1 MRSHL
6 KLEGM
11 DDTTRSAIY
20 EIRVRG
26 ILGDNVLSAFP
37 ALTGRAQDGVTNLSG
52 CLPDQAA
59 LFGVLDQ
66 VQSLGLE
73 LLSVDRVS

>member
-1 MRSHL
+1 
-6 KLEGM
+6 M
-11 DDTTRSAIY
+11 DDTKRSATY

-26 ILGDNVLSAFP
+26 ILGDNVMSAFP
-37 ALTGRAQDGVTNLSG
+37 ALTGRAQDGVTCLSG
-52 CLPDQAA
+52 CLADQAA

-73 LLSVDRVS
+73 LLSVDRAS